1 MGFGC
6 EPKFE
11 EALINALT
19 HKGWSSEILRYKSE
33 DELIRNWADIIFSN
47 NCSKD
52 CLNDCPLTDG
62 EMAQLIEQINTLRT
76 PLAINGFINGP
87 SVTIKRD
94 NPDDALHFGKEVSLV
109 IFNRRE
115 IAAGKSRYQIAQQ
128 TRFHKQ
134 NPLGH
139 NRRSDLQL
147 LINGMPVIHI
157 ELKQSGVPVSQAYH
171 QIEKYTHEGIFSGLF
186 GLVQI
191 FVAMNPEETVYFANP
206 GQDGVFNP
214 NYFFHWADFNNEPVN
229 DWKDIAERLLAI
241 PMAHQMIGYY
251 TVADHGDGILKVLR
265 SYQYYAANAISNR
278 VAKHRWEEDDQLGG
292 FVWHTTGSGKTLTSF
307 KSAQLIAASGDADK
321 VVFLMD
327 RIELGTQS
335 ALEYRGFATDS
346 ESVQETEDTNE
357 LVARL
362 KSDRSDNTLIV
373 TSIQK
378 MSNINSESSFK
389 EIDIAKMNKQRIV
402 FIIDEC
408 HRSTFGD
415 MLATIKATFPKAIF
429 IGFSGTPIWE
439 INQKNKNTSAT
450 VFGNELHRYALS
462 DGLRDKNVLGFDP
475 YKVLTYS
482 DANIREQV
490 ALLKAKATTV
500 EEALADEQKAE
511 VYYHYVTPG
520 IVPMGVKEN
529 EDGSKEEG
537 IEQYVPQSQYK
548 RKEHRNAVID
558 DILGRWQTL
567 SRGNMFHA
575 MLATSSISEALLYYQ
590 MLKAR
595 NTGLKITLLV
605 DPSDDNNGGDNFKLD
620 SLIEILK
627 DYKEMFGKSFT
638 LPTYPQFKKDVS
650 ARLAHKKPYLD
661 IQNKPEMQLNLLIV
675 VDQMLTGFDS
685 KWINTLYLDKVL
697 RLENLIQA
705 FSRTNRLFGKQK
717 PFGVIKYY
725 RYPHTMENNIALAIK
740 KYSGNNKFT
749 LFVERLEQNLNHLN
763 LIFTDIKQL
772 FESAGIENFEKL
784 PDDDSEKGQF
794 AKMFREF
801 NGYLEAARV
810 QGFKW
815 EKTKYNFTHET
826 KPKKTS
832 VTVAFDQNTY
842 DVLVIRYKELASGS
856 GGGGVEEP
864 PFDIDTTIL
873 EIDTGQIDADY
884 MNSRFEKYLKT
895 LRQGNASEEERQKIL
910 NELHRSYVSLSQEE
924 QRYAKIFLHDVE
936 SGNVQLSDDKRFS
949 DYIVQYKTQAQ
960 SDRIHKVAEVFGLD
974 EAGLRAIM
982 DSIVTKENLNEFNRF
997 VNLCDSVDTS
1007 KARAYWEQREG
1018 GRILPPKVKIK
1029 TSNFLSD
1036 FILKGGFDIDSNQEL

>member
-1 MGFGC
+1 MGFDS

-19 HKGWSSEILRYKSE
+19 HKGWSSEILRHKSE

-520 IVPMGVKEN
+520 IMPMGVKEN

-537 IEQYVPQSQYK
+537 LEQYVPQSQYK

-590 MLKAR
+590 MLKTR

>member
-1 MGFGC
+1 MGFGS

-558 DILGRWQTL
+558 NILGRWQTL

-842 DVLVIRYKELASGS
+842 DVLVTRYKELASGS
-856 GGGGVEEP
+856 GGGGVEGP

>member
-1 MGFGC
+1 MGFDS

-11 EALINALT
+11 EALISALT

-128 TRFHKQ
+128 TRFRKQ
-134 NPLGH
+134 NPLDH

-157 ELKQSGVPVSQAYH
+157 ELKKSGVPVSQAYH
-171 QIEKYTHEGIFSGLF
+171 QIEKYAHEGIFSGLF

-214 NYFFHWADFNNEPVN
+214 NYFFHWADFNNEPIN

-335 ALEYRGFATDS
+335 ALEYRGFATDT
-346 ESVQETEDTNE
+346 ESVQETEDTNK

-490 ALLKAKATTV
+490 ALLKAKAATV

-520 IVPMGVKEN
+520 VVPMGVKEN

-537 IEQYVPQSQYK
+537 IEQYVPLSQYK
-548 RKEHRNAVID
+548 REEHRNAVID

-620 SLIEILK
+620 SLMEILK
-627 DYKEMFGKSFT
+627 DYNEMFGKSFS

-650 ARLAHKKPYLD
+650 ARLAHKKPYLG

-725 RYPHTMENNIALAIK
+725 RYPHQWKIISPWLSRSIPVITSLRSLWN
-740 KYSGNNKFT
+740 G
-749 LFVERLEQNLNHLN
+749 LN
-763 LIFTDIKQL
+763 
-772 FESAGIENFEKL
+772 
-784 PDDDSEKGQF
+784 
-794 AKMFREF
+794 
-801 NGYLEAARV
+801 
-810 QGFKW
+810 
-815 EKTKYNFTHET
+815 
-826 KPKKTS
+826 
-832 VTVAFDQNTY
+832 
-842 DVLVIRYKELASGS
+842 
-856 GGGGVEEP
+856 
-864 PFDIDTTIL
+864 
-873 EIDTGQIDADY
+873 
-884 MNSRFEKYLKT
+884 
-895 LRQGNASEEERQKIL
+895 
-910 NELHRSYVSLSQEE
+910 
-924 QRYAKIFLHDVE
+924 
-936 SGNVQLSDDKRFS
+936 
-949 DYIVQYKTQAQ
+949 
-960 SDRIHKVAEVFGLD
+960 RICA
-974 EAGLRAIM
+974 
-982 DSIVTKENLNEFNRF
+982 T
-997 VNLCDSVDTS
+997 
-1007 KARAYWEQREG
+1007 
-1018 GRILPPKVKIK
+1018 
-1029 TSNFLSD
+1029 
-1036 FILKGGFDIDSNQEL
+1036 

>member
-1 MGFGC
+1 MGFDS

-11 EALINALT
+11 EALISALT

-52 CLNDCPLTDG
+52 CLNDCPLTEG

-128 TRFHKQ
+128 TRFRKQ

-157 ELKQSGVPVSQAYH
+157 ELKKSGVPVSQAYH
-171 QIEKYTHEGIFSGLF
+171 QIEKYAHEGIFSGLF

-191 FVAMNPEETVYFANP
+191 FVAMNPEESVYFANP

-251 TVADHGDGILKVLR
+251 TVADHGDDILKVLR

-335 ALEYRGFATDS
+335 ALEYRGFATDT

-490 ALLKAKATTV
+490 ALLKAKAATV

-548 RKEHRNAVID
+548 REEHRNAVID

-620 SLIEILK
+620 SLMEILK
-627 DYKEMFGKSFT
+627 DYNEMFGKSFT

-650 ARLAHKKPYLD
+650 ARLAHKKPYLG

-725 RYPHTMENNIALAIK
+725 RYPHTMEHNIALAIK
-740 KYSGNNKFT
+740 KYSGDNEFT

-763 LIFTDIKQL
+763 LIFADIKLL
-772 FESAGIENFEKL
+772 FENAGVENFEKL
-784 PDDDSEKGQF
+784 SDDDSEKGQF

-842 DVLVIRYKELASGS
+842 DVLVTRYKELALGSGS
-856 GGGGVEEP
+856 GGVEEP

-936 SGNVQLSDDKRFS
+936 SGDVQLSDGKRFS

-974 EAGLRAIM
+974 EVWLRAIM

-997 VNLCDSVDTS
+997 ANLCDSVDTS
-1007 KARAYWEQREG
+1007 KARVYWEQREG

-1036 FILKGGFDIDSNQEL
+1036 FILKGGFDLDSNQEL